1 VKRLAFASKSLIVD
15 VDQTVC
21 DLTEMWLNWL
31 AEQTGVEKDPFSLE
45 NYKLVNYDLTSYWK
59 DELKELSIDGWDFW
73 RKRDIYDGINL
84 MPWSVDVLEGLNELG
99 YEIAFLSFCKG
110 YHNFSKVNLLKRSFS
125 FPLISVTTKEKWF
138 IGRLAKAV
146 IDDRN
151 YHLQSMPEHVKLI
164 RKTTPFTQEVEL
176 TRPCLDYSWTQG
188 IHKLVEYIE
197 S

>member
-1 VKRLAFASKSLIVD
+1 VKRLASVNKSLIVD

-45 NYKLVNYDLTSYWK
+45 NYKLVNYDLTYYWK
-59 DELKELSIDGWDFW
+59 DELKKFGIDGFDFW
-73 RKRDIYDGINL
+73 RNKHLYQNVKPL
-84 MPWSVDVLEGLNELG
+84 PWCQDVLEGLHELG
-99 YEIAFLSFCKG
+99 YKIVIASHCKG
-110 YHNFSKVNLLKRSFS
+110 YSMFSKHEFCKKY
-125 FPLISVTTKEKWF
+125 FPYMEGFLATKEKHLVR
-138 IGRLAKAV
+138 GEVL

-151 YHLQSMPEHVKLI
+151 INLTRMDGSFKLI

-176 TRPCLDYSWTQG
+176 TRPCLDYSWTMG
-188 IHKLVEYIE
+188 INKLVEYIE